1 MIRNVC
7 SIKQYWFKACRRRCC
22 NRIKSAW
29 TQEFKQNFRNSQS
42 YVCRSKD
49 KNIFYRIKNPQT
61 THLRD
66 LQILIMVRQMGLEC
80 TFFAYYRFIFIQR
93 CMPDIFKE
101 SLEKEEFWK
110 HLTDVQ
116 KTMDAYMDNYCNIVT
131 HSEEYCM
138 WSAAAHI

>member
-1 MIRNVC
+1 M
-7 SIKQYWFKACRRRCC
+7 Y
-22 NRIKSAW
+22 
-29 TQEFKQNFRNSQS
+29 
-42 YVCRSKD
+42 
-49 KNIFYRIKNPQT
+49 
-61 THLRD
+61 
-66 LQILIMVRQMGLEC
+66 
-80 TFFAYYRFIFIQR
+80 FFAYYRFMFMQHS
-93 CMPDIFKE
+93 MPDIFKE